1 MDRWEWTRIGTAVG
15 SAVVVALG
23 ANWLAGRIINPG
35 YPGEPA
41 YRPSGVVDPV
51 GLASLQR
58 SWPRG
63 LSAPGE
69 HSRLA
74 GYMRTV
80 ERSDVPLPAPD
91 ASAIPAAPTPDLGTL
106 LASASAQKGKGTAR
120 VCASCHTFEQGGPDR
135 VGPNLWAIVG
145 RDIGSKA
152 GFAYSPAVAGH
163 QGSWTY
169 AELDTYLT
177 SPARAIPGNK
187 MSFGGIRRAE
197 DRANVLAYLGSLNTS
212 PVPFPKPMTA
222 AASGKTNAS
231 LK

>member
-23 ANWLAGRIINPG
+23 ANWLAARIINPG

-41 YRPSGVVDPV
+41 YRPPGVVDPV

-80 ERSDVPLPAPD
+80 ERSDVPLPVPD

>member
-41 YRPSGVVDPV
+41 YRPPGVVDPV

-152 GFAYSPAVAGH
+152 GFAYSPAVAAH